1 MDTQSFK
8 KITLFLSAGQTESI
22 KLYFLLNRK
31 VSFFATSKSEILEV
45 LQLSEVF
52 MYRNVHLQKKNEY
65 SQRPKLESILVVKYI
80 GL

>member
-1 MDTQSFK
+1 MDTQSFFK
-8 KITLFLSAGQTESI
+8 NRSFFISWSDWV
-22 KLYFLLNRK
+22 RK
-31 VSFFATSKSEILEV
+31 VVFPIKQKSFIFATSKSEILEV

>member
-1 MDTQSFK
+1 MDTQSFL
-8 KITLFLSAGQTESI
+8 KITLFLSVGQTDSI
-22 KLYFLLNRK
+22 KLHFRLNRK

-45 LQLSEVF
+45 LQPSEVF

-65 SQRPKLESILVVKYI
+65 SQWPRLESILVVKYI